1 MRPVSRE
8 PKFPFRVDVHVV
20 LRSLIPIQG
29 LHGDDIESASY
40 TVFNNGEI
48 L

>member
-8 PKFPFRVDVHVV
+8 PKFPFRVDVHV
-20 LRSLIPIQG
+20 LRSLNPIQG